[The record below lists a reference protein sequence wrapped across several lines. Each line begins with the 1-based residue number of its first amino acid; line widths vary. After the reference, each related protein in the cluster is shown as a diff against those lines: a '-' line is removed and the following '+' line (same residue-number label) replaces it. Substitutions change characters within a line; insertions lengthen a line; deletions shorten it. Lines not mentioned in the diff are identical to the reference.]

1 MLIFGVKNITPHN
14 TRVSYNYRAMDVN
27 GVKNELNLVDWQ
39 SGLVGSVD
47 EVCGKFKARLLQL
60 QDKYIPIFSHTKK
73 RK

>member
-1 MLIFGVKNITPHN
+1 M
-14 TRVSYNYRAMDVN
+14 N